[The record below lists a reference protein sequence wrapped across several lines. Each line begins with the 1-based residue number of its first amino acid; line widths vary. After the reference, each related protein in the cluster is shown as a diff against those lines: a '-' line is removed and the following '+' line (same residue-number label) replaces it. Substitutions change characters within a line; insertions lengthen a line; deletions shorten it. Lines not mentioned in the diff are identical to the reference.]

1 MHTLRTLL
9 LATAASMALSACLPP
24 PHHDGPGRHGDD
36 RGDRRDDRRGDDRHD
51 DHRDDGRSDR
61 P

>member
-1 MHTLRTLL
+1 MQNLRALL
-9 LATAASMALSACLPP
+9 LATAASMVLSACLPP

-36 RGDRRDDRRGDDRHD
+36 RGGDRQDRQDDRHD
-51 DHRDDGRSDR
+51 DHREDGRPDH